1 MQQKIDRHVIAAVV
15 ATGLLSFCGVI
26 VETAMNITFPTL
38 MNDFKVDTGT
48 VQWMTSIYLLLVA
61 IIVPLSAYF
70 KATIKTKTLFL
81 TAISLFI
88 GGIIIDALAGNFVWL
103 LIGRAIQGI
112 GTGISLPLM
121 FNIILEQVPQSKI
134 GMMMGLG
141 NLITGIA
148 PALGPT
154 FGGVVVDQLGWRW
167 VFYLLLPLLLVSLGL
182 GVWGIRQGS
191 SLQAHRFDGA
201 SFALIIVFFTALMI
215 GINQM
220 SATAFWSIPVA
231 GSLTIGLIALVILII
246 RSLRIADPILRLGL
260 LKNKRFSGHLYG
272 FFMMQILSL
281 GLAFL
286 LPNYIQLVN
295 GNSAM
300 LAGLIVLPAGFAG
313 AICAPLAGSWLDHV
327 GPRTPILTGI
337 SLSILSLIAFSW
349 FGQSLSNGLILFI
362 YIGYMAG
369 MGAGMGCVMTSALSQ
384 LGYGEQT
391 QGNAIMTTLQ
401 QFAGALGTNLVSMI
415 VAASQID
422 TASQMARTTAIGTQH
437 ALIVLMILS
446 ISIGIVYFISIP
458 KGK

>member
-1 MQQKIDRHVIAAVV
+1 MQQKIDRHVIAAVI

-154 FGGVVVDQLGWRW
+154 FGAWWSTNWAGD
-167 VFYLLLPLLLVSLGL
+167 
-182 GVWGIRQGS
+182 GS
-191 SLQAHRFDGA
+191 
-201 SFALIIVFFTALMI
+201 
-215 GINQM
+215 
-220 SATAFWSIPVA
+220 
-231 GSLTIGLIALVILII
+231 
-246 RSLRIADPILRLGL
+246 
-260 LKNKRFSGHLYG
+260 
-272 FFMMQILSL
+272 
-281 GLAFL
+281 
-286 LPNYIQLVN
+286 
-295 GNSAM
+295 
-300 LAGLIVLPAGFAG
+300 
-313 AICAPLAGSWLDHV
+313 
-327 GPRTPILTGI
+327 
-337 SLSILSLIAFSW
+337 
-349 FGQSLSNGLILFI
+349 FI
-362 YIGYMAG
+362 YYYHY
-369 MGAGMGCVMTSALSQ
+369 C
-384 LGYGEQT
+384 
-391 QGNAIMTTLQ
+391 
-401 QFAGALGTNLVSMI
+401 
-415 VAASQID
+415 
-422 TASQMARTTAIGTQH
+422 
-437 ALIVLMILS
+437 
-446 ISIGIVYFISIP
+446 
-458 KGK
+458 